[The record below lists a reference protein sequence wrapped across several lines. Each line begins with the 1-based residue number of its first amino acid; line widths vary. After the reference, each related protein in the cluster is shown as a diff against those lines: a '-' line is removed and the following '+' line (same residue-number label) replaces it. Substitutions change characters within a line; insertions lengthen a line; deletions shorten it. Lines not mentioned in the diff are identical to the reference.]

1 MWAKDFSV
9 IEYSDLRLSLKLC
22 IVSKSKLNLYFAEL
36 GVFRRIKVGIMAP
49 DTLKLVD
56 YPHNGSIIWKAFPYH
71 SVITGKL
78 VCYRGDSRFA
88 PSQWKTTL
96 LYNDVSHW
104 LCAGLESAPCV
115 WAQQLSL
122 DIQRLSLEHIT
133 NILTALVKLLRNNE
147 IRFIWLLRKIE
158 YIHYEWILYLYTG
171 VCYIYIYYIILFSFF
186 LIRLGD
192 VYGAY
197 TLHNEAICH
206 SFGVNPLHESTVT
219 YCELDHWNINLII

>member
-9 IEYSDLRLSLKLC
+9 IENSDFRLSLKLC
-22 IVSKSKLNLYFAEL
+22 IVSKIKLNLYVAEL

-56 YPHNGSIIWKAFPYH
+56 YPHKGSMIWKAFPYH

-78 VCYRGDSRFA
+78 PCVLQGWFQVCAQPMKDDVTLQRRVSLVVFKSRI
-88 PSQWKTTL
+88 S
-96 LYNDVSHW
+96 
-104 LCAGLESAPCV
+104 PCV

-133 NILTALVKLLRNNE
+133 IILTALVKLLRNNE
-147 IRFIWLLRKIE
+147 IRFVWLLRKIQ
-158 YIHYEWILYLYTG
+158 YIHYELIMYLYTG
-171 VCYIYIYYIILFSFF
+171 VCLTKRNNFRYRHIYIYYVILFSFF

-197 TLHNEAICH
+197 TLHNVI
-206 SFGVNPLHESTVT
+206 SSISTRYLNQQWLIVN
-219 YCELDHWNINLII
+219 